1 MKASTKKKRSKMNLN
16 KKELSQSFNV
26 KGIPENVEVDP
37 RNVLLSSNTIIKK

>member
-1 MKASTKKKRSKMNLN
+1 MNLN

-37 RNVLLSSNTIIKK
+37 RNVLLSSNTITKK